1 MQYSHLLERA
11 FLLIVNIV
19 LCMSR
24 TVANLSIAVQL
35 LRLLLGE
42 EVSVFL
48 MRFIIAR

>member
-1 MQYSHLLERA
+1 MQYSHLLEWA

-19 LCMSR
+19 LCER
-24 TVANLSIAVQL
+24 RPNANLAVAVQL